1 MKTRP
6 LTLTSEPLVVSP
18 SSKPR
23 GRLENDYWRD
33 DNVMVTFHPTS
44 LFRIEDVK
52 LVPDHDDLDITSVQS
67 GNYILAAFAKRHPL
81 CDGSRGNVVRVFV
94 RNRGDESLGTT
105 VVVRGTAL
113 EDPEM
118 DELRARAELLARGR
132 T

>member
-1 MKTRP
+1 MKTVP

-18 SSKPR
+18 PSKPR

-67 GNYILAAFAKRHPL
+67 GNCILTAFAKHHPL

-94 RNRGDESLGTT
+94 RNRGDVPLGTT

-118 DELRARAELLARGR
+118 DTLRARAEHAAG
-132 T
+132 TP